1 MKKNLRIA
9 YTGGGTGGHIYPLLA
24 VADEV
29 KELTHQNENIEI
41 QSFYFGAPGIYADE
55 FIKRSIRIKK
65 IMSPKLRRYFSLGNI
80 IDLIKLPFAFI
91 QALLK
96 LWWVMPDV
104 LFSKGGTGAFPIVCM
119 AWVLRVPIIV
129 HESDSVPGLTNRLS
143 FPFATR
149 VGVAFQNALT
159 YVAKNK
165 GAVVGNPIRPFLLA
179 TSDVTQ
185 EQAKRIFGFDP
196 QTPLILVLGG
206 SQGSQRINS
215 FLFDNAV
222 ELVQQYQVLHQVG
235 IQNFKEASQELGII
249 FEQQISPLKSRYKVI
264 DFFTNNLK
272 DAFIAADMVV
282 SRAGSGTLFEIAWFK
297 KPAIIIPLSEAAHN
311 HQWLNASAYE
321 EKGGGILIEEENLKP
336 ILFTTQVKKILE
348 NKEVYNRMSQSAE
361 SFATPYAAAAIAQ
374 EILRLVE

>member
-1 MKKNLRIA
+1 MKKIIRIA
-9 YTGGGTGGHIYPLLA
+9 YTGGGSGGHIYPLLA
-24 VADEV
+24 VADEI
-29 KELTHQNENIEI
+29 KELTRQNEDFEVR
-41 QSFYFGAPGIYADE
+41 SFYMGKPGIYADE
-55 FIKRSIRIKK
+55 FIKRNIRIKK
-65 IMSPKLRRYFSLGNI
+65 VMAPKMRRYISLGNV

-96 LWWVMPDV
+96 LVWIMPDV
-104 LFSKGGTGAFPIVCM
+104 LFSKGGTGAFPVVFA
-119 AWVLRVPIIV
+119 AWIFRIPIIV

-143 FPFATR
+143 FPFAAR
-149 VGVAFQNALT
+149 VGVAFHHALA
-159 YVAKNK
+159 YLKEGK

-179 TSDVTQ
+179 PSDVTQ

-206 SQGSQRINS
+206 SQGSQRINL

-222 ELVQQYQVLHQVG
+222 ELANQYQVLHQVG
-235 IQNFKEASQELGII
+235 MQNFKEASQELGIL

-272 DAFIAADMVV
+272 DAFIAADLIV

-297 KPAIIIPLSEAAHN
+297 KPAIIIPLPEAAHN
-311 HQWLNASAYE
+311 HQWLNAAAYE
-321 EKGGGILIEEENLKP
+321 ESGGGILIEEENLKP
-336 ILFTTQVKKILE
+336 ILFAAQIKKIFEQKDLYE
-348 NKEVYNRMSQSAE
+348 RMSQSAA

-374 EILRLVE
+374 EILRLIK